1 MTSPK
6 PVRIGYIGAGN
17 FSQRRLLP
25 QLKKVTGV
33 ELVAIANRTPESSQ
47 KVADAF
53 GFRRV
58 AKDWRE
64 VVDAKDVDVI
74 VVGTRTDMHPE
85 MCVPVLEA
93 GKHLLS
99 MNAIAGNLEGA
110 QAMLKAAQARP
121 NLVALVYPGQ
131 FYLREEAMMQRL
143 LREGYVG
150 KVLQVFSYWYS
161 PFFGLASQFEI
172 ANRWFGAHTRVL
184 SYRKGFDIPSRGQD
198 DRGRAGRPESNIVLA
213 ELAGGAPITYVHSTV
228 AGDSAL
234 WRFEVYGDQGSVY
247 CYPSGQAAGFA
258 GQVKTGFFGAK
269 VSDKEIQLVPV
280 PAEMR
285 SAAGELLSVPVEA
298 EFIAAVR
305 GEKQPSVAVPRFL
318 DGVRM
323 MEFAEAWRKSAASG
337 AWVSLPQE
345 VAV

>member
-1 MTSPK
+1 MNAKT
-6 PVRIGYIGAGN
+6 VRIGYIGAGN

-25 QLKKVTGV
+25 QLKNVPGV
-33 ELVAIANRTPESSQ
+33 ELVAIANSTPESSQ

-64 VVDAKDVDVI
+64 VAAATDVDAI
-74 VVGTRTDMHPE
+74 VVGTRTAMHPE

-93 GKHLLS
+93 GKHLLA
-99 MNAIAGNLEGA
+99 MNAIAADLKGA
-110 QAMLKAAQARP
+110 QAMLKAAQAHP
-121 NLVALVYPGQ
+121 TLVALVYPGQ
-131 FYLREEAMMQRL
+131 FYMREELMMQKL
-143 LREGYVG
+143 LRDGYVG

-213 ELAGGAPITYVHSTV
+213 ELVSGAPITYVHSTV

-234 WRFEVYGDQGSVY
+234 WRYEVYGDQGSVY
-247 CYPSGQAAGFA
+247 CYPSGQAAGFP
-258 GQVKTGFFGAK
+258 GQVKSGFFGAK
-269 VSDKEIQLVPV
+269 TSDKEVQPIAVPMELKN
-280 PAEMR
+280 A
-285 SAAGELLSVPVEA
+285 SGDLLSVPVEA

-305 GEKQPSVAVPRFL
+305 GERQPAVAVPRLL

-323 MEFAEAWRKSAASG
+323 MEFADGWRRSADSG
-337 AWVSLPQE
+337 MWCDLPQ
-345 VAV
+345 